1 MLTFV
6 CKSNKGDGSRDVR
19 CLRSCGNQMKETE
32 AETAAVKEAERKI
45 SFFFW
50 SPSPLTSL
58 TSGVNRLNGSGDRE
72 VTNQPIKILEK
83 Y

>member
-6 CKSNKGDGSRDVR
+6 CKSNEEDGR
-19 CLRSCGNQMKETE
+19 GNGC
-32 AETAAVKEAERKI
+32 VKEAERKI
-45 SFFFW
+45 SFSVW

-58 TSGVNRLNGSGDRE
+58 TSTVNRLNGSGDGD
-72 VTNQPIKILEK
+72 VTNKPIKILEK